1 MSETKSKSLMP
12 HASFPESAVD
22 PVPFRTMK
30 RALLIPAALL
40 AVSAS
45 GQTLDQRIDRE
56 LPSLIATYKT
66 LHAAPELSTQETRT
80 SVLLASKLREI
91 GYEVTY
97 PVGKYDKPNTTC
109 YGVVAVMKNG
119 KGPTVLVRTDM
130 DALPVTEATGL
141 PYASTVRAKNASGEE
156 VGVMH
161 ACGHDIH
168 MTTLLGTAKMLAE
181 LRSQW
186 HGTVVFVGQP
196 AEEVVAGAKAM
207 LADGLYQRFPRP
219 DYVVAFHD
227 SPLIPAGKVGY
238 TPGWFL
244 ASSDAINVTIRG
256 VGGHGA
262 NPQVTK
268 DPVVAAAEFITQL
281 QTIASRERSPLD
293 PVVVTVGSIHGGTK
307 RNIIPDDVKM
317 LLTVRTFDPQVRARA
332 LESITRIAKGV
343 ALAAGIPEDRAPIIE
358 EVTDEHSEATYN
370 DPALTQR
377 LVGVMKKAIG
387 SDNVVEMKPL
397 TVSEDVNRFG
407 LDRQIPLVMF
417 NLGAVDAAKLARGQV
432 VPGLHSSG
440 FAPLPEPTI
449 RTGIKSMT
457 SMLLDLLP

>member
-1 MSETKSKSLMP
+1 MKSLL
-12 HASFPESAVD
+12 V
-22 PVPFRTMK
+22 
-30 RALLIPAALL
+30 LL
-40 AVSAS
+40 ATLVAVPAFA
-45 GQTLDQRIDRE
+45 QTLDQRIDRE
-56 LPSLIATYKT
+56 LPSLVATYKAF
-66 LHAAPELSTQETRT
+66 HAAPELSTQEAKT
-80 SVLLASKLREI
+80 SALLASKLREL
-91 GYEVTY
+91 GYDVSY
-97 PVGKYDKPNTTC
+97 PVGKYDKPNVTC

-141 PYASTVRAKNASGEE
+141 PYASAVRARNATGDE

-168 MTTLLGTAKMLAE
+168 MSTLLGTAKMLAE
-181 LRSQW
+181 LKSQW
-186 HGTVVFVGQP
+186 HGTIVLVGQP
-196 AEEVVAGAKAM
+196 AEEVVAGAKGM
-207 LADGLYQRFPRP
+207 LADNLYQRFGKP
-219 DYVVAFHD
+219 DYIVAFHD
-227 SPLIPAGKVGY
+227 TPLIPAGKVGY

-244 ASSDAINVTIRG
+244 ASADSINVTIRG

-307 RNIIPDDVKM
+307 RNIIPDEVK
-317 LLTVRTFDPQVRARA
+317 LYLTVRTFDPQVRART
-332 LESITRIAKGV
+332 LESISRIAKGV
-343 ALAAGIPEDRAPIIE
+343 ALAAGIPEDRAPIVE
-358 EVTDEHSEATYN
+358 DVTDEHSEATYN

-377 LVGVMKKAIG
+377 MVGVLKRAIG
-387 SDNVVEMKPL
+387 QDNVVEMKPL

-407 LDRQIPLVMF
+407 LDRQIPLVML
-417 NLGAVDAAKLARGQV
+417 NLGAVDPAKLALGP

-449 RTGIKSMT
+449 RTGVKAMT
-457 SMLLDLLP
+457 SMLLDLVP